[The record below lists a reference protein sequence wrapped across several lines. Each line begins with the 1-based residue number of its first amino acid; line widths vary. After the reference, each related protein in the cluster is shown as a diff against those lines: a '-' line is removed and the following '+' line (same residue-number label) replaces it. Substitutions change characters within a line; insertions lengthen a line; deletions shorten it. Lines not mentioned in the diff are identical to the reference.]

1 MTKQMAKIRFSV
13 SMLLA
18 LGVAACG
25 GVSIEG
31 QYIERPV
38 EEIYNSAHE
47 ELALGNFILA
57 TQEFDEVERQH
68 PYSLWARR
76 AMVMSAYT
84 YYLQNKYD
92 EAIATAQRF
101 LALYPGNE
109 QAPYA
114 YYLIAMSQYER
125 ISDVSR
131 DQRTT
136 ELAMISL
143 QEVVR
148 RYPDSDYA
156 RDASLKIDLTLDNL
170 AGKEMNVG
178 RFYLERREYAAA
190 AGRFRNVIERYGRT
204 SHVPEALHRLTEVY
218 MSLGVMAEAQ
228 NSAAVLGYNYPDS
241 QWYRDSYSILVE
253 RDLKPVKD
261 EKSWISRAL
270 IGFYRVRGHAGIAL
284 HSRHCPD

>member
-1 MTKQMAKIRFSV
+1 MWWCT
-13 SMLLA
+13 
-18 LGVAACG
+18 
-25 GVSIEG
+25 SIEG

-114 YYLIAMSQYER
+114 YYFTAMSQYER

-143 QEVVR
+143 QEV
-148 RYPDSDYA
+148 
-156 RDASLKIDLTLDNL
+156 
-170 AGKEMNVG
+170 
-178 RFYLERREYAAA
+178 
-190 AGRFRNVIERYGRT
+190 
-204 SHVPEALHRLTEVY
+204 
-218 MSLGVMAEAQ
+218 
-228 NSAAVLGYNYPDS
+228 SAPLS
-241 QWYRDSYSILVE
+241 
-253 RDLKPVKD
+253 
-261 EKSWISRAL
+261 
-270 IGFYRVRGHAGIAL
+270 
-284 HSRHCPD
+284 